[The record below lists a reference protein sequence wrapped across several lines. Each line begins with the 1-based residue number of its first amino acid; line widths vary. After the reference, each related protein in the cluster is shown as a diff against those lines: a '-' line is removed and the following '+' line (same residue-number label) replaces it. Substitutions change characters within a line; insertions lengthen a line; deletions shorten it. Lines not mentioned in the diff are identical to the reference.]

1 MSNMI
6 FLLYVIFATITACFL
21 SIGTDRKVLSFV
33 LILWLLAQ
41 PVINAKYI
49 IPLPGLP
56 FELQPN
62 RILFLFALVYLL
74 YGLIFWARESTIVN
88 PPFEK
93 YIYIYFVLVL
103 FAVSLNYTFMS
114 PKNVISV
121 PLEIATFLTVY
132 LLAKHYMTEMVFT
145 AIIKAIVLLAVIGS
159 IVAIV
164 QISVDSM
171 FLRTGDLR
179 PAFGNKLRS
188 TGIFQSEYD
197 FGYFQILAFIVVLVR
212 YNGKAVRF
220 LMLPLLMLSVLLTFH
235 RLDYIILFVCYLSY
249 NFFYSKH
256 KLPVPIY
263 VVAGVLGLIL
273 IGLSVNLYNSMDLH
287 SVVLEER
294 LKEDTVTGRFLQ
306 YQVVWD
312 SILAYPLGLGSY
324 EHPDYVK
331 LMSEHG
337 MLVWVKDRLGNSYPM
352 PLVVHNGY
360 LAAGIRYGFL
370 GMVIFTML
378 IFSMQRYSKKQIDLE
393 RPSSLILVYAVL
405 IYAMSNLS
413 NDLSIFRAYFVVL
426 LAILSG
432 ASVAL
437 NRAALVKQPRIMGA
451 EGQEVVVGFKA

>member
-6 FLLYVIFATITACFL
+6 FLLYVIFAMIAACFL

-62 RILFLFALVYLL
+62 RILFLFSLVYLL
-74 YGLIFWARESTIVN
+74 YGLIFWARESTGIN

-93 YIYIYFVLVL
+93 YIYIYFGLVL
-103 FAVSLNYTFMS
+103 FAVLLNFAFMN
-114 PKNVISV
+114 PKNVITV

-132 LLAKHYMTEMVFT
+132 LLTKRYMTEKVFA
-145 AIIKAIVLLAVIGS
+145 AIIKAIVFLAVIGS
-159 IVAIV
+159 IIAIV
-164 QISVDSM
+164 QISLDSM

-235 RLDYIILFVCYLSY
+235 RLDYIILVVCYVSY
-249 NFFYSKH
+249 NIFYSKH
-256 KLPVPIY
+256 KLPLPIY
-263 VVAGVLGLIL
+263 VVIGVLTLIL
-273 IGLSVNLYNSMDLH
+273 LVLSIDLYKSMDLH

-294 LKEDTVTGRFLQ
+294 LKQDTVTGRFLQ

-324 EHPDYVK
+324 DHPLYVK

-337 MLVWVKDRLGNSYPM
+337 MLQWFTDRFGNHYPI
-352 PLVVHNGY
+352 PLTVHNGY
-360 LAAGIRYGFL
+360 LAAGIQYGFC
-370 GMVIFTML
+370 GMVAFAML
-378 IFSMQRYSKKQIDLE
+378 IFSMLRYFKKLINPAIRYSVV
-393 RPSSLILVYAVL
+393 PFYAVF
-405 IYAMSNLS
+405 IYALS
-413 NDLSIFRAYFVVL
+413 NISNSISIFRAYFVLL
-426 LAILSG
+426 LAILGG
-432 ASVAL
+432 AVVAM
-437 NRAALVKQPRIMGA
+437 NRNVLARQQRAMDA
-451 EGQEVVVGFKA
+451 DGQEVPELFKA